1 MDENSQILTFL
12 DFELLIDQ
20 RLLKRTDSEQTVRL
34 SNSESLLLQFLAQTP
49 GETVSRETLLSEC
62 WPGRIVTQSS
72 LNVAIKN
79 LRQAFEQLNS
89 ESPIVTDL
97 GKGYSLRGESW
108 PSQDQV
114 KPEGPVSTDNEVDRV
129 SSLSEPLPWEW
140 VIFSL
145 GFISTLYALFL
156 YTEIVET
163 TKINGVITYYDG
175 FALDETKLSEMPGQA
190 DFHIIFPK
198 GGAMHCYQ
206 VLTYS
211 DDEFVELNNQL
222 GQCDDE

>member
-97 GKGYSLRGESW
+97 GKGYSLRGNHGLAKTKSSQKVPFQLTTRLIES
-108 PSQDQV
+108 PHC
-114 KPEGPVSTDNEVDRV
+114 PNPCHG
-129 SSLSEPLPWEW
+129 
-140 VIFSL
+140 
-145 GFISTLYALFL
+145 
-156 YTEIVET
+156 
-163 TKINGVITYYDG
+163 NG
-175 FALDETKLSEMPGQA
+175 
-190 DFHIIFPK
+190 
-198 GGAMHCYQ
+198 
-206 VLTYS
+206 
-211 DDEFVELNNQL
+211 
-222 GQCDDE
+222 